1 MSKRKK
7 AATGDDEAL
16 AQFREAHPQFWLNYL
31 RLSKVVGIQ
40 GTLDGEVFPEGSCF
54 LHANVSGGTSFCL
67 KRIIGT
73 DLGTCQVTAEIYG
86 DDNEEGVVI
95 LPLEVI
101 EWFSFPTKAVPLGI
115 HFEGFTNPMGHLR
128 K

>member
-1 MSKRKK
+1 MGKK
-7 AATGDDEAL
+7 KNASSGDDQAL
-16 AQFREAHPQFWLNYL
+16 AQFREERPQYWLNYL
-31 RLSKVVGIQ
+31 RLSRLVGIQ

-54 LHANVSGGTSFCL
+54 LHANVSGSTSFCL

-95 LPLEVI
+95 LPLDTI

-115 HFEGFTNPMGHLR
+115 HFEGFTNPMGSFR

>member
-31 RLSKVVGIQ
+31 RLGKLVGIQ

-54 LHANVSGGTSFCL
+54 LHATVSGSTSFCL

-95 LPLEVI
+95 LPLETV
-101 EWFSFPTKAVPLGI
+101 EWFNFPTKAVPLGI
-115 HFEGFTNPMGHLR
+115 HFEGFTDRMGLR
-128 K
+128 LK